1 MDLNKDE
8 WLTNFPLTITGRESG
23 VYLIVKCAV
32 PLYTKKILLKF
43 ADMLSIIDMKIFL
56 APMVMSFRDRA

>member
-1 MDLNKDE
+1 M
-8 WLTNFPLTITGRESG
+8 ESG
-23 VYLIVKCAV
+23 AYRIVKWAV

-43 ADMLSIIDMKIFL
+43 ANMLSIIYMKIFL

>member
-1 MDLNKDE
+1 M
-8 WLTNFPLTITGRESG
+8 ESG
-23 VYLIVKCAV
+23 AYRIVKCAV

-43 ADMLSIIDMKIFL
+43 ANMLSIIDMKIFL